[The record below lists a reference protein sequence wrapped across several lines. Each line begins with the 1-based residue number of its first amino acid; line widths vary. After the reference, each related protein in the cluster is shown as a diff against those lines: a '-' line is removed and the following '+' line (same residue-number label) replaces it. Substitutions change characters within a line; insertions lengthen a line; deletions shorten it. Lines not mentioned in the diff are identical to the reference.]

1 MVFRRTRRGGPRAS
15 GSTTSRSF
23 AERSRAQ
30 NARYVEISFD
40 IVRALDKRLEIAA
53 VDDLGFS
60 PAEVARLQANAFRRR
75 RDAGGHARRR
85 PGRDR
90 GAGAGDRA
98 REGVESSRRGG
109 QV

>member
-60 PAEVARLQANAFRRR
+60 PAEVARLQANAFAVAAMPAAA
-75 RDAGGHARRR
+75 RDAALGEIEAL
-85 PGRDR
+85 
-90 GAGAGDRA
+90 A
-98 REGVESSRRGG
+98 REIGPGKA
-109 QV
+109 